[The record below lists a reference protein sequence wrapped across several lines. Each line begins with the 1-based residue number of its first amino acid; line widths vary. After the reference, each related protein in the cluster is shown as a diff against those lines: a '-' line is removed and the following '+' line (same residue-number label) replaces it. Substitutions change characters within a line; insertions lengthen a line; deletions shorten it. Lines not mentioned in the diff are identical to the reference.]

1 MKPLSIIILCLFFF
15 SCKEKKADND
25 WGKMD
30 LHGKVKMLV
39 EKDYVLDTTGEN
51 KGKHLRWTKIYVFNT
66 HGQVTD
72 RAQLNEKGEPVFKF
86 INTYDAAGRLKEE
99 KAVEDPQKHVTSYQY
114 DTIKRT
120 TLKSNSFEI
129 QSDDA
134 KRRIKYTVVTLSQ
147 FNLKGIL
154 LSEKNWM
161 MDDPS
166 DTSIEKFSYNKKQ
179 YKNKSVLKNSDLEQT
194 TVYSYDDH
202 GNCISEV
209 ADTALP
215 HRAIRTIRKFDE
227 KDNLI
232 EEISYEADGSIH
244 SQKKMEY
251 RSFDKAGNWLVQYIH
266 WKDLGTTVIERSIEY
281 YP

>member
-1 MKPLSIIILCLFFF
+1 MVFL
-15 SCKEKKADND
+15 SCKEKKAAND
-25 WGKMD
+25 WGKME
-30 LHGKVKMLV
+30 LHGKVKKMV
-39 EKDYVLDTTGEN
+39 EQDYILDTTGNN

-66 HGQVTD
+66 LGQLTE
-72 RAQLNEKGEPVFKF
+72 RAQLNEKGELIFKF
-86 INTYDAAGRLKEE
+86 INTYDATGRLKEE

-114 DTIKRT
+114 DTVEHT
-120 TLKSNSFEI
+120 TLKSNSYEI

-134 KRRIKYTVVTLSQ
+134 KRSTKYTVVTLSQ

-161 MDDPS
+161 TNGSP
-166 DTSIEKFSYNKKQ
+166 DTTIEKFSYNKKQ

-232 EEISYEADGSIH
+232 EETSYEADGSIH
-244 SQKKMEY
+244 SQKKIEY
-251 RSFDKAGNWLVQYIH
+251 KSFDKTGNWLVQYIH
-266 WKDLGTTVIERSIEY
+266 WKDLGTTVIERTIEY
-281 YP
+281 YR